1 MYVNVREK
9 MKEWGVEAEKGE
21 GIKEE
26 EKQRQYDIETHEG
39 LKKSF
44 RIYLKKRFVTL

>member
-26 EKQRQYDIETHEG
+26 EKQRNCIKMQFYNQKLNEKMEIM
-39 LKKSF
+39 
-44 RIYLKKRFVTL
+44 